1 MLVYVQS
8 RGIAQENGYCWLNVL
23 EKKVLFEKPNFVVT
37 LANGN
42 AIKLDDL
49 IDTQKYSLVLV
60 RSNQEYYLFITGLKA
75 RKERADFMGRQVLN
89 SLLWI
94 YKATASNEEKIR
106 SIVIKALEGT
116 IEGEVD
122 QLINPGGEQEFQIDY
137 EKLKELSNQTQINH
151 NQIKYTINK
160 IGNNCQNL
168 RTKLAQELETIT
180 LPETEGVLILIT
192 SIKSSSALK
201 ETGVWRGLSNR
212 VESEEFEEYN
222 LVKTPANQAQ
232 KKRIFLGL
240 AIALILATAIAFL
253 WVIKTQHPSQ
263 PEITPTPS
271 TISQNSYYISN
282 KK

>member
-23 EKKVLFEKPNFVVT
+23 ENKILPEKPDFVVI
-37 LANGN
+37 ANGN

-137 EKLKELSNQTQINH
+137 ERLRELSNQTQINH
-151 NQIKYTINK
+151 NKIKYTINK

-168 RTKLAQELETIT
+168 RTELAQELETIT

-201 ETGVWRGLSNR
+201 EIGVWRGLSNR
-212 VESEEFEEYN
+212 VELTEFEEYN

-232 KKRIFLGL
+232 KKRILLGL
-240 AIALILATAIAFL
+240 AIALILVIAIAFF

-271 TISQNSYYISN
+271 TISQNSYSIFN